1 MKSKL
6 LSSLA
11 VFCLTLA
18 LATPVE
24 TAQAGYRVTISWK
37 ITIKIT
43 FTGTYRSSSSTPA
56 EYRLI
61 PQDVKAVRGID
72 GSSVDISWSPPLDG
86 APSKG
91 YEVELAL
98 KNRRLTPDTGGSWSL
113 LKHKVA
119 SDVNTLQVNDLEPS
133 RIYEVMVR
141 SIDGYGEHSGEPTRV
156 CSPSFSKPDL
166 GCIFDIKASKGIYIN
181 VPESKFDPSSSYWD
195 LPDNGP
201 KTGSINVS
209 WSPAE
214 NARSYVVQWDGL
226 QSPRDFGEKTVPSS
240 QNSTLVTGLPGS
252 HLYNIRVLAIGLD
265 GLYSES
271 FSTRAFASPSS
282 STGPILSGGKGEARL
297 QTGPS
302 REWVTKEYIRISIAP
317 QADSNG
323 QSDILKTEAFL
334 TRFRKNGETLW
345 KNADVVLNEL
355 PRLYYGTPVGFYP
368 DNKDIRQYFLPDLV
382 SDFEFQ
388 VAEVSATPSG
398 GRVVG
403 DWSISEWF
411 GPNRTALNRSEL
423 DKRTPLGD
431 STIAADAQ
439 CYLKSTSPERLECLR
454 KVDAF
459 MTKGTSALER
469 FEADSAYRES
479 IERRQLLASQ
489 AAAELK
495 AKQEAEAKAA
505 AELKAKQ
512 EADAKAAAE
521 LKAKQEAEAKAAAEL
536 KAKQDADA
544 KAAAELKAKQEA
556 EAKAARELKV
566 NQEAEAKAAAELKA
580 KQDADAKAAA
590 AKVAA
595 SKKSTITCVQGRLTK
610 KVTAVKPVC
619 PKGYKKK

>member
-6 LSSLA
+6 FSSLV

-18 LATPVE
+18 LATPVD
-24 TAQAGYRVTISWK
+24 TAQAGYRFTISWK
-37 ITIKIT
+37 FTIKIT
-43 FTGTYRSSSSTPA
+43 ITGTYRSSSSTPS
-56 EYRLI
+56 EYRLT

-91 YEVELAL
+91 YEIELAL
-98 KNRRLTPDTGGSWSL
+98 KSRRLTPDTSGSWSL
-113 LKHKVA
+113 LKQKVA

-156 CSPSFSKPDL
+156 CSPSFSKSDL
-166 GCIFDIKASKGIYIN
+166 GCIFDITASKGTYIT

-240 QNSTLVTGLPGS
+240 QNSTLITGLPGS

-271 FSTRAFASPSS
+271 FSTRAYASPSS
-282 STGPILSGGKGEARL
+282 STGPILSGGKGEANVA
-297 QTGPS
+297 TGPFGGGP
-302 REWVTKEYIRISIAP
+302 WVVKEFIRIGINP

-323 QSDILKTEAFL
+323 QSDILKTESFL

-355 PRLYYGTPVGFYP
+355 PRLYYGTPAGFYP
-368 DNKDIRQYFLPDLV
+368 NNKEYRQYFLPDLV

-398 GRVVG
+398 GRTVG

-431 STIAADAQ
+431 STRAADAQ
-439 CYLKSTSPERLECLR
+439 CYSKSTSPERVECLR

-469 FEADSAYRES
+469 FEADSAYRDS
-479 IERRQLLASQ
+479 IERLRLIASQ

-495 AKQEAEAKAA
+495 AKQEADAKAAAELKAKQEADAKAAAELKAKQEADAKAA

-521 LKAKQEAEAKAAAEL
+521 LKAKQEAEAKARE
-536 KAKQDADA
+536 
-544 KAAAELKAKQEA
+544 AAA
-556 EAKAARELKV
+556 
-566 NQEAEAKAAAELKA
+566 
-580 KQDADAKAAA
+580 DAA
-590 AKVAA
+590 AKSAA
-595 SKKSTITCVQGRLTK
+595 LVKTTITCIKGKTLK

-619 PKGYKKK
+619 PKGYRKK

>member
-6 LSSLA
+6 LSFLV

-43 FTGTYRSSSSTPA
+43 ITGTYRSSSSTPS
-56 EYRLI
+56 EYRLT

-98 KNRRLTPDTGGSWSL
+98 KSRRLTPDTSGSWSL

-166 GCIFDIKASKGIYIN
+166 GCIFDIKASKGTYIN

-431 STIAADAQ
+431 STRAADAQ
-439 CYLKSTSPERLECLR
+439 CYLKSTSTERLECLR

-479 IERRQLLASQ
+479 IERRQLLVSQ

>member
-6 LSSLA
+6 LSSLV

-43 FTGTYRSSSSTPA
+43 ITGTYRSSSSTPS
-56 EYRLI
+56 EYRLT

-98 KNRRLTPDTGGSWSL
+98 KSRRLTPDTSGSWSL

-166 GCIFDIKASKGIYIN
+166 GCIFDIKASKGTYIN

-201 KTGSINVS
+201 KTGSINVT

-240 QNSTLVTGLPGS
+240 QNSTLITGLPGS

-271 FSTRAFASPSS
+271 FSTRAYASPSS

-398 GRVVG
+398 GRAVG

-431 STIAADAQ
+431 STRAADAQ

-512 EADAKAAAE
+512 EAEAKAAAE
-521 LKAKQEAEAKAAAEL
+521 LKAKQEAEAKAAAS
-536 KAKQDADA
+536 AQ
-544 KAAAELKAKQEA
+544 
-556 EAKAARELKV
+556 
-566 NQEAEAKAAAELKA
+566 
-580 KQDADAKAAA
+580 
-590 AKVAA
+590 
-595 SKKSTITCVQGRLTK
+595 KKTTITCVKGKLTK